1 MKESDLY
8 EPIARKFRKAGF
20 KVQGEVCG
28 CDIVAVRN
36 EEIVVVELKKAFN
49 VKLLYQAVRRLGVTP
64 QVYVAIF
71 RPEARQKMS
80 FWQMIKS
87 LARRLN
93 LGVFVVDGDKIST
106 LVEPAPFQSR
116 PSTKQ
121 RQKVLK
127 EFHGRKISENAGGV
141 TGTKLN
147 TAYLENAIHIAVL
160 LKKHRKLT
168 TARLQEFGTNDKT
181 YNTLYRN
188 VYGWFMRKDK
198 GVYGLKPRIS
208 LQIRKQ
214 HQQIWDFYSKL
225 VESGGDS

>member
-8 EPIARKFRKAGF
+8 EPLALRFQKQGY

-28 CDIVAVRN
+28 CDIVAVKGDD
-36 EEIVVVELKKAFN
+36 IIVVELKKVFN
-49 VKLLYQAVRRLGVTP
+49 VKLLYQAVRRLAITP
-64 QVYVAIF
+64 TVYIAIF
-71 RPEARQKMS
+71 RPEAKQKMS

-93 LGVFVVDGDKIST
+93 IGVFVLDGETINV
-106 LVEPAPFQSR
+106 LVEPAPFSAR
-116 PSTKQ
+116 PAAKQ

-147 TAYLENAIHIAVL
+147 TAYLENAIYISVL
-160 LKKHRKLT
+160 LKKHRQLT
-168 TARLQEFGTNDKT
+168 AAQLQEFGTNEKT

-188 VYGWFMRKDK
+188 VYGWFARKDK
-198 GVYGLKPRIS
+198 GVYALKPRVS
-208 LQIRKQ
+208 VQIKKK
-214 HQQIWDFYSKL
+214 HPKIWEYYSNL
-225 VESGGDS
+225 VETTRS